1 MILTIKNEINDLNYD
16 KKQTLKQASQKCT
29 VRG

>member
-16 KKQTLKQASQKCT
+16 KQQTLKQASQKCT